1 MAKGDGSIQQL
12 GRNKWRVAVS
22 LGNDPITGK
31 RRRVTQVV
39 NGTKAEAK
47 KVRDDIVRDHENG
60 LRIDAGKVT
69 FGEFAKQWQA
79 AKEASGRIGEQRIR
93 MERRNVRDICARIG
107 ELPITEVTPQVV
119 ETVLDDIRAA
129 KEGRKGSPVAAR
141 TMREVHATF
150 RQVMEKAVN
159 YDLIM
164 RNPCDRVETPKPEDV
179 ERRSL
184 SVSEGRS
191 LLSALDD
198 AEAAAYDRIKAKEAR
213 QCEWKA
219 TEGRGKILG
228 VKDISSVLAVRLALA
243 TGMRRG
249 EVFGLAWGAVDLEG
263 ASLRVAQSLTQY
275 GELKAPK
282 TRAGLRTIALD
293 VKTACRLARWK
304 KEQAGYLS
312 MLGLEQDGETPV
324 FCSNVGGW
332 FDLHNFE
339 TWWRRFRRES
349 GFEGLKFHELRHTQA
364 TQLLAQGVDVKTVQ
378 TRMGHSNAS
387 LTLNW
392 YAHAIPENDRQAADM
407 LGELFASD
415 GEKKERPR
423 LRMVKTA

>member
-12 GRNKWRVAVS
+12 GRNKWRVSVS
-22 LGNDPITGK
+22 FGKDPVTGK
-31 RRRVTQVV
+31 YRRATRVVD
-39 NGTKAEAK
+39 GTKAEAK
-47 KVRDDIVRDHENG
+47 KVRDGMVRDHENG
-60 LRIDAGKVT
+60 LRVDAAKVT
-69 FGEFAKQWQA
+69 FGEFARQWQQ
-79 AKEASGRIGEQRIR
+79 AKEASGAVCKQRSDL
-93 MERRNVRDICARIG
+93 ERRNVREMCAIVG
-107 ELPITEVTPQVV
+107 ELPIGEITPP
-119 ETVLDDIRAA
+119 VLEDLYAHIRADREA
-129 KEGRKGSPVAAR
+129 RRGKPISNR
-141 TMREVHATF
+141 TMREVHATM
-150 RQVMEKAVN
+150 RQIMKKAVN
-159 YDLIM
+159 YDLIL
-164 RNPCDRVETPKPEDV
+164 RNPCDRVETPKAEDPG
-179 ERRSL
+179 RRSL

-198 AEAAAYDRIKAKEAR
+198 AESAAYGRLRAKEAR

-249 EVFGLAWGAVDLEG
+249 EVFGTAWGAVDLRTRE
-263 ASLRVAQSLTQY
+263 LRVSQSLTAD

-282 TRAGLRTIALD
+282 TRAGVRTIALD
-293 VKTACRLARWK
+293 VTTARRLARWK
-304 KEQAGYLS
+304 EEQTAYLS
-312 MLGLEQDGETPV
+312 MFGLDQTDETPI

-339 TWWRRFRRES
+339 TWWRRFRKEN

-392 YAHAIPENDRQAADM
+392 YAHAMPQNDRKAADM
-407 LGELFASD
+407 LGELFAD
-415 GEKKERPR
+415 NDEKEERPR

>member
-1 MAKGDGSIQQL
+1 MAYNSDGSITKI
-12 GRNKWRVAVS
+12 RANYWRVQLS
-22 LGNDPITGK
+22 LGKDPVTGK
-31 RRRVTQVV
+31 YRRVVRKV
-39 NGTKAEAK
+39 HGTKADARR
-47 KVRDDIVRDHENG
+47 VRDELKRDLENG
-60 LRIDAGKVT
+60 LRVDAGKVT
-69 FGEFAKQWQA
+69 FGEFARQWQA
-79 AKEASGRIGEQRIR
+79 VKEASGRIGEQRTR
-93 MERRNVRDICARIG
+93 MERRNVRDICERIG
-107 ELPITEVTPQVV
+107 ELSVTEVTPQVI
-119 ETVLDDIRAA
+119 ESVLDDIRAA
-129 KEGRKGSPVAAR
+129 KEARKGAPVAAR
-141 TMREVHATF
+141 TMREVHATM
-150 RQVMEKAVN
+150 RQIMKKAVD
-159 YDLIM
+159 YDLVL
-164 RNPCDRVETPKPEDV
+164 RNPCDRVEAPRAEDA

-198 AEAAAYDRIKAKEAR
+198 AEAAAYDRLRAKEAR

-219 TEGRGKILG
+219 AEGRGKILG

-249 EVFGLAWGAVDLEG
+249 EVFGLAWGAVDLG
-263 ASLRVAQSLTQY
+263 SASLRVAQSLTQY

-282 TRAGLRTIALD
+282 TKAGLRTISLD
-293 VKTACRLARWK
+293 VKTVRRLARWK
-304 KEQAGYLS
+304 EEQAGYLS

-364 TQLLAQGVDVKTVQ
+364 TQLLANGVDVKTVQ
-378 TRMGHSNAS
+378 ARMGHSNAS

-392 YAHAIPENDRQAADM
+392 YAHAIPENDRKAADM
-407 LGELFASD
+407 LGDLFSD
-415 GEKKERPR
+415 EGKPDLR
-423 LRMVKTA
+423 LVKTA